1 MGGSIPTPTWPPAQ
15 QCPGTSMATAATWH
29 TGQGVVMP
37 PGPEHATWPRHCEPG
52 QGRQEVSLSCCG
64 HSICQASSWA
74 CLITWSLKATH
85 WAHEGFQ
92 PSLVICRP
100 NEQWQQG
107 TSLLL
112 GNPPGPLDCSSLG
125 IPAPRAHQLLASLQC
140 PCQDCPQ
147 VTQPCQVDMAPQRA
161 TSLPSSTVAL
171 LRLISSQS
179 QIKFNV
185 FT

>member
-1 MGGSIPTPTWPPAQ
+1 MGGSIPTPTWPPTQ

-125 IPAPRAHQLLASLQC
+125 IPAPRAHQLLASLHS
-140 PCQDCPQ
+140 
-147 VTQPCQVDMAPQRA
+147 V
-161 TSLPSSTVAL
+161 SLPGLPTGHTALPGGHGSTKSHQPAL
-171 LRLISSQS
+171 
-179 QIKFNV
+179 FNSGLAPSDLLSV
-185 FT
+185 PNKV